1 MSANHNNITTVGVGK
16 NNLGL
21 ETVDSFYSSSFDASF
36 GHENELVALHLD
48 DLLPD
53 ESGAVVLFAGEGN
66 QVYLET
72 LEMVI
77 SSGISTTHI
86 TASGVDVTGLNVYNF
101 ASGLTLY
108 SESEVI
114 IQTEV

>member
-1 MSANHNNITTVGVGK
+1 MSTNDKNITTVGVDK
-16 NNLGL
+16 SNLGQ
-21 ETVDSFYSSSFDASF
+21 ETVDSFYNSSFDASF
-36 GHENELVALHLD
+36 DQENELVSLHLD

-77 SSGISTTHI
+77 SCGISTSHI

-108 SESEVI
+108 SESEVV

>member
-1 MSANHNNITTVGVGK
+1 MSTNYKNITTVGVEES
-16 NNLGL
+16 NPSHQ
-21 ETVDSFYSSSFDASF
+21 TVDSFYDSSFETSF
-36 GHENELVALHLD
+36 DQEEDMVSLHLD

-53 ESGAVVLFAGEGN
+53 DSGAVVLFAGEGN

-72 LEMVI
+72 IEMVV
-77 SSGISTTHI
+77 SSGISTSHV

-101 ASGLTLY
+101 SSGLTLY